1 MLRSDNSHLHNLK
14 FQDLGPEFDLFV
26 YSEKVGRERVLFNV
40 AKPIFTYSDINK
52 FLKLSKFQDYIN
64 EIRIGYTMNPNS
76 IYHSVLEVFNLI
88 FILIVQKFLS
98 KIFNK

>member
-14 FQDLGPEFDLFV
+14 FQDLGPEFDLFL

-76 IYHSVLEVFNLI
+76 IYHSVKNIIYYQI
-88 FILIVQKFLS
+88 FMILNYI
-98 KIFNK
+98 